1 MNRSRCLLLGVL
13 GGLFTQSGFGHHGY
27 ANRYDEANPLTI
39 AGVVVELQLVNPH
52 SLIIFN
58 VTDADGT
65 VVRWN
70 GHLGSATNLRSD
82 EGWTKD
88 TLKPGDRV
96 TIQGL
101 PARDGAPDLL
111 LARASVIT
119 RTDTGE
125 EIKNSLARGVRGRG
139 F

>member
-1 MNRSRCLLLGVL
+1 MNLRRFALVTITA
-13 GGLFTQSGFGHHGY
+13 GLFTHGGFAHHGY
-27 ANRYDEANPLTI
+27 ANRYDQENPITI
-39 AGVVVELQLVNPH
+39 DGVVVELQLVNPH

-58 VTDADGT
+58 VRGEDGK

-70 GHLGSATNLRSD
+70 GHLGSATNLRRD

-88 TLKPGDRV
+88 TLKPGDRI

-101 PARDGAPDLL
+101 PSRNGAPDLL

-125 EIKNSLARGVRGRG
+125 EIKNSLERGVQGRG